1 MNGPIKKKIKQNLID
16 FLKMRSI
23 IWNYWGMDRL

>member
-23 IWNYWGMDRL
+23 IWNYSGMDRL